1 MPKKAPE
8 EPKPLSLATPN
19 PWSALPRELH
29 VGTGHG
35 EKEGATTESPVD
47 GQDQPKIYTIRDHT
61 LEVLMHPDVL
71 ELHAVRVVHTPHG
84 DERQLH
90 LKVRVRCGREEKV
103 VDVLVDTGAQV
114 SLVRRGLFKEELL
127 QPSRRP
133 VRLKVANGE
142 IMGGGTHE
150 ATISMEFWEHER
162 LNRPDQAKRST
173 LSGNFYVADITDWDM
188 IMGYDFMVA
197 NAIGA
202 LPHRATLV
210 REDDECLTWLSTDY
224 ACGSSQWNAE
234 EEDRIVRAVQAVG
247 AKSRGDRKVQL
258 TEYGMAPQV
267 YDRMIQTLGAEAPE
281 TDVFASRDAPLL
293 RKCRRHWHRGD
304 SAWHRHW
311 GWKEWGPMYWHG
323 SLDNTRRTVEKI
335 IADRAK
341 GFLVITGIGS
351 TPCPLEGLKSTLDSI
366 TLNEMSFGPEEELF
380 IDAKGVSMPSPGQ
393 AWGTKAF
400 LVDGAQA
407 QPTGDEAFIRRVE
420 AVPMKVMFE
429 PKEGTDQPI
438 DGIDVLSHAEID
450 DVVNYMRMGMHD
462 RVAAKKRRAMVTSPH
477 WWDDKMLVT
486 GKYEKDEFVAR
497 VMDHIADQYD
507 GPVGSDPPTWGFP
520 RVGTGSDEHQPEAAN
535 FRRLSVGSAPHDDED
550 GISDEEKSDSD
561 PEEAY
566 TAVRSVV
573 SIPKQVAEEA
583 QENPKVAELKERL
596 IKAYPRLFS
605 GVANK
610 NPPDRG
616 RFGTAKIKLKPNPK
630 IYRHREYQLQGDRAE
645 AMKKLL
651 AEFIER
657 GWIEP
662 SDSEWASPA
671 FIVPK
676 KEKGEWR
683 LVVDYRGLNEQT
695 EHDSYSLPLID
706 SILQKQQ
713 KKRIFT
719 VLDLKHGYHQMP
731 LHPDSRPCTAM
742 STPLGPMQW
751 KVVPM
756 GAKNGNAA
764 FQRMMEDL
772 LGPVRDCADPFVD
785 DIIIG
790 SGTENMTEDELI
802 DAHEKDL
809 RRVLSELDKHNMV
822 CKPTRASLFV
832 KKVEFA
838 GHVVGHGQRRP
849 MPGKLASLH
858 HWEKPQTISELRSF
872 MGFCNYYS
880 GYVRMYA
887 ELSGPLHKML
897 QVGKFDGRK
906 GSKKKLAWTREAED
920 AFNSLKERLLG
931 QLGLFLVDPDKGF
944 VLRTDA
950 SDYALGAVLEQ
961 VRDDGTHVPVAF
973 WSRILAEGQRRTWTA
988 REKETYAIVC
998 ALRKWSGHIGLQ
1010 PVVVCTDHQSL
1021 QSWHKEHVDTPSGP
1035 AARRARWHETFAKFD
1050 LSVVYVPGKDNTV
1063 ADCLSRWAYPAGKAW
1078 MDISSHGDAEETEE
1092 AKRIIEM
1099 EKVMEQEG
1107 VKCFVVMANRTD
1119 LAKFRGA
1126 RVQAIR
1132 EETLEQWM
1140 VAPVELVRSVLTE
1153 DWSDDYAA
1161 SEHWS
1166 KYWNAVSA
1174 PSDDEWPE
1182 GLTEDGDK
1190 LFLKDKLLVPENRV
1204 EEFIDHWHNAQL
1216 MHPGRDKMQQDLEW
1230 RFKFPP
1236 GYYAILDRYCSDC
1249 AVCRATKSP
1258 NHSTAGNPVYTAIPE
1273 APMRSVAMDVFAM
1286 PEVTVEGETYDC
1298 VILAVDR
1305 HSGYIVAV
1313 PGKKSKKKD

>member
-1 MPKKAPE
+1 MD
-8 EPKPLSLATPN
+8 
-19 PWSALPRELH
+19 
-29 VGTGHG
+29 GH
-35 EKEGATTESPVD
+35 
-47 GQDQPKIYTIRDHT
+47 QPKIYTIRDHT

-71 ELHAVRVVHTPHG
+71 ELHPVRVVHTRHG

-90 LKVRVRCGREEKV
+90 LKVRVRCGQEELV

-114 SLVRRGLFKEELL
+114 SLVRRGLFKEESL
-127 QPSRRP
+127 QPSCRP
-133 VRLKVANGE
+133 VRLKVVNGE
-142 IMGGGTHE
+142 IMGGGTDE

-162 LNRPDQAKRST
+162 LNRPDLAKRNT

-234 EEDRIVRAVQAVG
+234 EEDRIVQAVQAVG
-247 AKSRGDRKVQL
+247 AKSRGDRGVQL

-267 YDRMIQTLGAEAPE
+267 YDRMIQTLGAEQPE
-281 TDVFASRDAPLL
+281 TDIFASRDAPLL
-293 RKCRRHWHRGD
+293 RKCRRPWHRGD

-311 GWKEWGPMYWHG
+311 GLKEWGPMYWHG

-341 GFLVITGIGS
+341 EIMVITGKGS

-366 TLNEMSFGPEEELF
+366 TLDEMSFGPEKELF

-450 DVVNYMRMGMHD
+450 HVVDYMRMGMHD

-486 GKYEKDEFVAR
+486 GKYQKDEFVAR
-497 VMDHIADQYD
+497 VMDQIADQYD
-507 GPVGSDPPTWGFP
+507 GPVGSDRLTWDFP
-520 RVGTGSDEHQPEAAN
+520 RMGADNDKNQAS
-535 FRRLSVGSAPHDDED
+535 HDDEG
-550 GISDEEKSDSD
+550 GISDEEKSESD

-573 SIPKQVAEEA
+573 SIPKQAAEEA
-583 QENPKVAELKERL
+583 QENPRVAELKERL
-596 IKAYPRLFS
+596 INAYPRLFS

-616 RFGTAKIKLKPNPK
+616 RFGTARIKLKPNPK
-630 IYRHREYQLQGDRAE
+630 IYRHREYQLQCDRAE

-671 FIVPK
+671 FNVPK

-683 LVVDYRGLNEQT
+683 LVVDYRGLEEQT

-706 SILQKQQ
+706 TILQKQQ

-719 VLDLKHGYHQMP
+719 VLDLKQMQ

-742 STPLGPMQW
+742 STRLGPMQW
-751 KVVPM
+751 KVVLM

-790 SGTENMTEDELI
+790 SGTEDMTEDELI
-802 DAHEKDL
+802 QAHEKDL
-809 RRVLSELDKHNMV
+809 RPVLSELDKHNMV
-822 CKPTRASLFV
+822 CKPTKASLFV
-832 KKVEFA
+832 KEVDFA
-838 GHVVGHGQRRP
+838 GHVVRHGQRHP

-887 ELSGPLHKML
+887 ELLGPLHKML

-906 GSKKKLAWTREAED
+906 GSKKKLAWTPEAED
-920 AFNSLKERLLG
+920 AFSRLKERLLG

-950 SDYALGAVLEQ
+950 LDYAVGAVLEQ
-961 VRDDGTHVPVAF
+961 IRDDGSHVPVAF
-973 WSRILAEGQRRTWTA
+973 WSRILAEA
-988 REKETYAIVC
+988 
-998 ALRKWSGHIGLQ
+998 
-1010 PVVVCTDHQSL
+1010 
-1021 QSWHKEHVDTPSGP
+1021 
-1035 AARRARWHETFAKFD
+1035 
-1050 LSVVYVPGKDNTV
+1050 
-1063 ADCLSRWAYPAGKAW
+1063 
-1078 MDISSHGDAEETEE
+1078 
-1092 AKRIIEM
+1092 
-1099 EKVMEQEG
+1099 
-1107 VKCFVVMANRTD
+1107 
-1119 LAKFRGA
+1119 
-1126 RVQAIR
+1126 
-1132 EETLEQWM
+1132 
-1140 VAPVELVRSVLTE
+1140 
-1153 DWSDDYAA
+1153 
-1161 SEHWS
+1161 
-1166 KYWNAVSA
+1166 
-1174 PSDDEWPE
+1174 
-1182 GLTEDGDK
+1182 
-1190 LFLKDKLLVPENRV
+1190 
-1204 EEFIDHWHNAQL
+1204 
-1216 MHPGRDKMQQDLEW
+1216 
-1230 RFKFPP
+1230 
-1236 GYYAILDRYCSDC
+1236 
-1249 AVCRATKSP
+1249 
-1258 NHSTAGNPVYTAIPE
+1258 
-1273 APMRSVAMDVFAM
+1273 
-1286 PEVTVEGETYDC
+1286 
-1298 VILAVDR
+1298 
-1305 HSGYIVAV
+1305 
-1313 PGKKSKKKD
+1313 